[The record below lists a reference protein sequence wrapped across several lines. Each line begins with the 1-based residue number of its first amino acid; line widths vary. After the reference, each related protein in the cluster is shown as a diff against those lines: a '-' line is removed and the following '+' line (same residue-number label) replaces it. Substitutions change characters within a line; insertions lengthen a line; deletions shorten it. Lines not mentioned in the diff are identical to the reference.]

1 MGRLTRLLTVL
12 TLLCLLLTG
21 GISAKADGGSAQTC
35 QEQLLQYYCYYQ
47 SQASREIED
56 CLRSLEAEDPAQG
69 KLWRRIMTDWARL
82 NETAFA
88 STLPDGLPDDDSLC
102 IVVFGFGL
110 NENGSMKPELLD
122 RLRVARDAARQYPNA
137 FVAVTGGETS
147 EVSGI
152 SEAGE
157 MAAWLRN
164 NGVADSRL
172 IVEDRA
178 LSTTENAQ
186 KTYGILIRE
195 YPQVRQAAVVTS
207 DYHVSWAAVLLQ
219 TVSTY
224 ESMVHGTREI
234 PVTAVAAC
242 ATEMPERN
250 TFPSQAW
257 GIGIIT
263 GTNWNGSRPELIY
276 APAEPE
282 AAQAEMPETEPEV
295 VQAEIPE
302 PETVQTQKSLTGRL
316 FGWLFGR

>member
-1 MGRLTRLLTVL
+1 MGRLTRLLAML

-21 GISAKADGGSAQTC
+21 GFSAKADGGSVQTC
-35 QEQLLQYYCYYQ
+35 QERLLQYYCYYQ

-88 STLPDGLPDDDSLC
+88 STLPEGLPDDDSLC

-110 NENGSMKPELLD
+110 NDNGSMKPELLD
-122 RLRVARDAARQYPNA
+122 RLRVARNAAQQYPNA

-147 EVSGI
+147 GVSGI

-157 MAAWLRN
+157 MAAWLRD

-186 KTYGILIRE
+186 KTYDILIRE

-207 DYHVSWAAVLLQ
+207 DYHSAWAAAMLQ

-234 PVTAVAAC
+234 PVIAGAAC
-242 ATEMPERN
+242 ATEMSERN
-250 TFPSQAW
+250 TLTSQAW

-263 GTNWNGSRPELIY
+263 GTNWNGSRPELTY
-276 APAEPE
+276 APAV
-282 AAQAEMPETEPEV
+282 PETEPEIA
-295 VQAEIPE
+295 QAEMS
-302 PETVQTQKSLTGRL
+302 ETETAQSQKSLTGRL
-316 FGWLFGR
+316 FGWLFGG